1 MESFYVTTPIYYPNA
16 PPHIGHAYTTVYA
29 DVLARY
35 HRLRGVETFYLT
47 GTDEHG
53 LKLQRAAERAGR
65 HPKEL
70 VDEMA
75 ELYRRYWAML
85 DISYDRF
92 IRTTD
97 PDHEELV
104 RWALGEMKR
113 KGLIYKASY
122 AGWYCVDC
130 EKFYSEGEYVVV
142 GGKPHC
148 PIHRKPLEW
157 VEEETYYFRL
167 SLFEEHLRKTL
178 PGRVYPDFYARE
190 VLGKIEKEGLRDV
203 SISRPRDRVWWGIPI
218 PWDPEQ
224 TTYVWFDALLN
235 YLTGAGFLRDRKRFR
250 RLWPSAHHVIGKDI
264 LWFHTVVWFSML
276 EALEVQPPRK
286 VVVHGFLINRGLK
299 MGKSAGNVIRI
310 EDLLERYHT
319 SDGVRYVLMRVFN
332 LGKDVDVS
340 TELFDSIYNSELADT
355 LGNLVRRVAT
365 LAIRKL
371 DGRVEQAGLDGR
383 IEKAASAAAERYVEA
398 MDRLDVSTALQA
410 AMDLLR
416 EANAYVNETRPWEKE
431 KPVEELYT
439 LLEALRVGLGMLQV
453 VIPRA
458 SQAAA
463 QAIGAGLPKPGS
475 LEDPPRAYQVREA
488 PILFRKVR

>member
-1 MESFYVTTPIYYPNA
+1 M
-16 PPHIGHAYTTVYA
+16 
-29 DVLARY
+29 
-35 HRLRGVETFYLT
+35 
-47 GTDEHG
+47 
-53 LKLQRAAERAGR
+53 
-65 HPKEL
+65 
-70 VDEMA
+70 
-75 ELYRRYWAML
+75 
-85 DISYDRF
+85 
-92 IRTTD
+92 
-97 PDHEELV
+97 
-104 RWALGEMKR
+104 
-113 KGLIYKASY
+113 
-122 AGWYCVDC
+122 
-130 EKFYSEGEYVVV
+130 
-142 GGKPHC
+142 
-148 PIHRKPLEW
+148 
-157 VEEETYYFRL
+157 
-167 SLFEEHLRKTL
+167 
-178 PGRVYPDFYARE
+178 
-190 VLGKIEKEGLRDV
+190 
-203 SISRPRDRVWWGIPI
+203 
-218 PWDPEQ
+218 
-224 TTYVWFDALLN
+224 
-235 YLTGAGFLRDRKRFR
+235 
-250 RLWPSAHHVIGKDI
+250 
-264 LWFHTVVWFSML
+264 
-276 EALEVQPPRK
+276 
-286 VVVHGFLINRGLK
+286 VHGFLINRGLK

-383 IEKAASAAAERYVEA
+383 IEKAASIAAEKYVEA
-398 MDRLDVSTALQA
+398 MDRLDVSAALQA

-439 LLEALRVGLGMLQV
+439 LLEAVRVGLGMLQV

-463 QAIGAGLPKPGS
+463 QAMGAELPRPGS